1 MAVIRKE
8 EGNVKNA
15 NRMYAAQGMVLPWI
29 TLILLVG
36 VSTYYCELFWL
47 RIVCILVAIW
57 NGSVMLRLAKE
68 VLRMSKEK
76 AEESA

>member
-1 MAVIRKE
+1 M
-8 EGNVKNA
+8 KNA
-15 NRMYAAQGMVLPWI
+15 NRMYAAQGMVLPWV
-29 TLILLVG
+29 TLILLIG
-36 VSTYYCELFWL
+36 VSTYYCEFFWL
-47 RIVCILVAIW
+47 RIVCILVSIW

>member
-1 MAVIRKE
+1 MRKE
-8 EGNVKNA
+8 DRNVKNA

-29 TLILLVG
+29 TLILLIG

-47 RIVCILVAIW
+47 RIVCILVSIW